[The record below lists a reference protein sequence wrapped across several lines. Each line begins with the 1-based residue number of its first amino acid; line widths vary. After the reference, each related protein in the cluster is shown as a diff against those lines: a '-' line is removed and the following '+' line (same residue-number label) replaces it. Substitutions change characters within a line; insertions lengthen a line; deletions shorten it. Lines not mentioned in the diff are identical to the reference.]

1 MNSIRKTTNENK
13 MRIKKHTR
21 IVRVSSSFGIILRI
35 SSVGL
40 KKKREERKG

>member
-1 MNSIRKTTNENK
+1 MNSIRKTTNKNK
-13 MRIKKHTR
+13 MRIKIHTT

-40 KKKREERKG
+40 KKREERKG